1 MREIM
6 KTITVNKTA
15 SKGIVIGRALVVKK
29 ADLSPATYTITT
41 EDVEEEILKFE
52 QALDKAVNQLQK
64 IVVLSDIFAG
74 HLMLAEDII
83 LREAVISKIKMQ
95 KNVEQ
100 SLSEAIEEL
109 AVIFDNLEDEYMR
122 ERSADIRD
130 VGNRILKIIKGVE
143 EHSLVDIK
151 DKVIVVVGELSP
163 SDIAVMDLRYVIG
176 FIAESGG
183 VTSHVSIIAKNIGL
197 PACVGVRGILQEIS
211 SGDWLIMD
219 ASAGLIILSPDDP
232 TIHRY
237 EVLQDKYLQIQMRLK
252 ESVQLPGITL
262 DGRKVELC
270 ANVGSLE
277 ELRKAVAQNIAG
289 IGLFR
294 TEFLYM
300 ENNHFP
306 SEEEQ
311 YIIYKEAAMLCDGGV
326 ILRTLDIGGDK
337 TLPYYSFEKEDN
349 PYLGWRGIRISLDM
363 PEVFKTQLCAILRA
377 SYYGKLKIMLP
388 MIISIEELEQA
399 KEIIEQCKKELRNR
413 QIPFDDMIE
422 VGIMVETPAAV
433 INIKD
438 FAKNVDFL
446 SIGTNDLTQYILAV
460 DRGNRKLSNLY
471 DTYHP
476 AVLRSIGHIIETGH
490 QFNKRVGMCGEF
502 AGDSKAIRLLLGMG
516 LDEFSMSAGSI
527 AEVKDIIR
535 SSNYSDAVILS
546 EKVLAAETVQEIM
559 NILHNYT
566 ECN

>member
-1 MREIM
+1 M

-15 SKGIVIGRALVVKK
+15 SKGIVIGRALVVNKV
-29 ADLSPATYTITT
+29 DLSPATYAITL
-41 EDVEEEILKFE
+41 EDMEEEILKFE
-52 QALDKAVNQLQK
+52 RALGKAVSQLQK
-64 IVVLSDIFAG
+64 MVVLSDIFAG
-74 HLMLAEDII
+74 HLMLAEDVV
-83 LREAVISKIKMQ
+83 LKEAVTSKIKMK

-100 SLSEAIEEL
+100 SLTEAIDEL
-109 AVIFDNLEDEYMR
+109 VVSFEGLEDEYMR

-143 EHSLVDIK
+143 EHSVADIK
-151 DKVIVVVGELSP
+151 EKVIIVAGELSP
-163 SDIAVMDLRYVIG
+163 SDTAVMDLRYVTG
-176 FIAESGG
+176 FITESGG

-197 PACVGVRGILQEIS
+197 PACVGVRGILKEINN
-211 SGDWLIMD
+211 GDLLIMD
-219 ASAGLIILSPDDP
+219 TSAGLIILSPDEL
-232 TIHRY
+232 TLHRY
-237 EVLQDKYLQIQMRLK
+237 EVLQDEFLQKQKRLK
-252 ESVQLPGITL
+252 ENVQLPAITL

-277 ELRKAVAQNIAG
+277 ELRKAIEQNIDG

-311 YIIYKEAAMLCDGGV
+311 YIIYKEAATLCEGEV

-337 TLPYYSFEKEDN
+337 TLPYYDFEKEDN

-377 SYYGKLKIMLP
+377 SHYGKLKIMLP

-438 FAKNVDFL
+438 FAKSVDFL

-460 DRGNRKLSNLY
+460 DRGNRKLSNRY

-476 AVLRSIGHIIETGH
+476 AVLRSIGHIIEAGH

-502 AGDSKAIRLLLGMG
+502 AGDPKAIRLLLGMG
-516 LDEFSMSAGSI
+516 LDEFSMSEGSI

-535 SSNYSDAVILS
+535 SSNYNDAFILS
-546 EKVLAAETVQEIM
+546 EKVMTAVTTREVM
-559 NILHNYT
+559 HILHNYT
-566 ECN
+566 KCN

>member
-1 MREIM
+1 M